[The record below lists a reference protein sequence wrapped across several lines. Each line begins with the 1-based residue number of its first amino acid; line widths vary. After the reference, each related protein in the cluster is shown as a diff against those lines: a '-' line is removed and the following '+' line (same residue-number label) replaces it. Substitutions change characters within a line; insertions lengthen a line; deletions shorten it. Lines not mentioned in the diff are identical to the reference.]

1 MRCTPGGPLRGP
13 PDARSGPVL
22 RVAAYSAHRLASCVV
37 EARGLAPE
45 PHCEVEKRQVG
56 RREPCPMVI
65 GRGAA
70 DLMIP
75 EPEVTQKLP
84 MSGEAVDVRVGGG
97 ERKEDPSGCG

>member
-1 MRCTPGGPLRGP
+1 
-13 PDARSGPVL
+13 
-22 RVAAYSAHRLASCVV
+22 
-37 EARGLAPE
+37 
-45 PHCEVEKRQVG
+45 
-56 RREPCPMVI
+56 MVI